1 MCVCVILPQS
11 FQLDVRQ
18 LWELKSLSV
27 TLSLYHSLCLSI
39 SPTEQIWKTNMR
51 ITTKIIN
58 KTHAVLHINCERIVF
73 WLMICD
79 CLHLC
84 CCFLVRALATLKW
97 WITYWA
103 WAVASNARLINSPNQ
118 LMLILIF
125 FSSAHHYGVRWI
137 VISDLKCLALPL
149 VAN

>member
-1 MCVCVILPQS
+1 MLCTDFAVCQTQMCVPRATLRHELTTFDTTCVCVCVILPQR
-11 FQLDVRQ
+11 FQWDVRQ

-27 TLSLYHSLCLSI
+27 TLSSVPLFLSI
-39 SPTEQIWKTNMR
+39 SPTEQSRKTNMR
-51 ITTKIIN
+51 ITTKITN

-73 WLMICD
+73 WLMIFD

-103 WAVASNARLINSPNQ
+103 RAVASNTRSINSPNQ
-118 LMLILIF
+118 LCSF
-125 FSSAHHYGVRWI
+125 
-137 VISDLKCLALPL
+137 
-149 VAN
+149 